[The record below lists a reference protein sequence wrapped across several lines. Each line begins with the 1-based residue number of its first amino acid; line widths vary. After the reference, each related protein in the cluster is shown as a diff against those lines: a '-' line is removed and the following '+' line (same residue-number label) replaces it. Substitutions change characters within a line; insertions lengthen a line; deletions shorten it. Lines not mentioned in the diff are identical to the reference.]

1 MNKNHK
7 QKSDSSKTRWIN
19 YWWFVSSS
27 IREYFKR
34 GVQRLGFVLILK
46 PLPVFLFFGFFG
58 AKDNKIAINII
69 RLYSLTLTL
78 YQIVQNTCD
87 LTSFYLS
94 WLQAQL
100 NSLGVRLPMIYIW
113 TWESVPTACYSK
125 PACASDKPNQHTST
139 IFERLV

>member
-7 QKSDSSKTRWIN
+7 QKSDNSKTRWIN

-27 IREYFKR
+27 IRECFKR

-46 PLPVFLFFGFFG
+46 PLPVFLFFDFFG

-87 LTSFYLS
+87 LSSFYLS

-100 NSLGVRLPMIYIW
+100 NSLAFSCQWSTSEPGRACLLPA
-113 TWESVPTACYSK
+113 TASQHVPLA
-125 PACASDKPNQHTST
+125 NQIGTQALS
-139 IFERLV
+139 LKD